1 MIDNDVAWPS
11 VIKYEGA
18 EELLF
23 VGSERDWLLNPEI
36 VSVQFQ
42 AGDLLID
49 SDGQVYSLAGK
60 GPSAL
65 QGSSEQLSLEE
76 VLDLVRQHAS
86 VCGHCCVSKM
96 GAPSIGAALQ
106 LVEVIE

>member
-1 MIDNDVAWPS
+1 MHSDVTWPS
-11 VIKYEGA
+11 VIKYQNT

-23 VGSERDWLLNPEI
+23 VGSPQDWLANPEI
-36 VSVQFQ
+36 GNSRFQ
-42 AGDLLID
+42 AGDTLID
-49 SDGQVYSLAGK
+49 SDGRVYPLK
-60 GPSAL
+60 GDRATAV
-65 QGSSEQLSLEE
+65 QSSSQQLSLQE
-76 VLDLVRQHAS
+76 VLELVRQHAS